1 MAGCDD
7 DSDTLDTSAM
17 VDQNSPSPG
26 PVASTSSSSPSSS
39 PPTITGLSTLGS
51 QADANQQAFRQRFNL
66 TEPTPEMLAQMDV
79 YDARFTEYSDNEND
93 WKYPTTAAANWQG
106 ATWNGDPM
114 AIAGTT
120 VAVDFNR
127 IPRGSLLYIP
137 ALDMYAEANDT
148 GATQLWANDDAY
160 KSDYGAS
167 GAGRVDIYNR
177 SEGRSSTQIESSFSN
192 WIGSNEYGK
201 IYIVSRKTGW
211 KSKL

>member
-1 MAGCDD
+1 
-7 DSDTLDTSAM
+7 M
-17 VDQNSPSPG
+17 VDQTPSSPE
-26 PVASTSSSSPSSS
+26 PVPANSSSSPSISS
-39 PPTITGLSTLGS
+39 STITNLNTLGS

-66 TEPTPEMLAQMDV
+66 SEPTPEMLAQMNV

-106 ATWNGDPM
+106 STWNGDPM

-137 ALDMYAEANDT
+137 ALDMYAEASDT
-148 GATQLWANDDAY
+148 GATQLWASNDAN

-177 SEGRSSTQIESSFSN
+177 SEGRSTTQIENSFSN

-201 IYIVSRKTGW
+201 IYVVSRGTGW
-211 KSKL
+211 KTKP